1 MSAAPRPPASP
12 PLSPPVQPSSRPS
25 LTERRKAET
34 EREIARHAAELFS
47 ERGAA
52 GVTAEGIAQA
62 AGVSLRTFYRYFRTK
77 EEAVA
82 PLLTGG
88 VRQWLAELAAA
99 PGGLAVETALERTV
113 RAALTPGGPHAAA
126 RAEALLSTRGLLR
139 TVPGDPALRS
149 VWLRVHAETEE
160 ALVPVLTRLAREGTD
175 PLDLRLM
182 AAAANTAMRVAME
195 TWAADEVTPDDPER
209 GPAALAVRCLR
220 GLTAGLRAP
229 RAQEDPTARPP
240 KP

>member
-1 MSAAPRPPASP
+1 MTTRPEGAA
-12 PLSPPVQPSSRPS
+12 RPS

-47 ERGAA
+47 AHGAA

-77 EEAVA
+77 EEAVT

-99 PGGLAVETALERTV
+99 PAELSVAKALERAV
-113 RAALTPGGPHAAA
+113 RGALTPQGPHAGLQ
-126 RAEALLSTRGLLR
+126 AEALESTRGLLR
-139 TVPGDPALRS
+139 AAGGDPALHS

-160 ALVPVLTRLAREGTD
+160 ALVPVLGQLSREDTD
-175 PLDLRLM
+175 PLELRLA
-182 AAAANTAMRVAME
+182 AAAANAAMRIAME
-195 TWAADEVTPDDPER
+195 TWAAGEAGPDDPER

-220 GLTAGLRAP
+220 GLTAGVRTP
-229 RAQEDPTARPP
+229 RA
-240 KP
+240 

>member
-1 MSAAPRPPASP
+1 MAAASP
-12 PLSPPVQPSSRPS
+12 SSASPSSGPLSRPSSRPS
-25 LTERRKAET
+25 LTERRKTET

-52 GVTAEGIAQA
+52 GVTAEGIARA
-62 AGVSLRTFYRYFRTK
+62 AGISLRTFYRYFRTK
-77 EEAVA
+77 EEAVT

-88 VRQWLAELAAA
+88 VRQWLADLAAA
-99 PGGLAVETALERTV
+99 PGDLSVEAALERAV
-113 RAALTPGGPHAAA
+113 RAALTPGGPHATAQ
-126 RAEALLSTRGLLR
+126 AEALLSTRGLLR
-139 TVPGDPALRS
+139 AVPGDPALRS

-175 PLDLRLM
+175 PLDLRLT
-182 AAAANTAMRVAME
+182 AAAANTAMRIAME
-195 TWAADEVTPDDPER
+195 TWATDEVPPDDPER

-220 GLTAGLRAP
+220 GLTAGLRTP
-229 RAQEDPTARPP
+229 RAQGDHSARPP

>member
-1 MSAAPRPPASP
+1 MTTRPDDAA
-12 PLSPPVQPSSRPS
+12 RPS

-47 ERGAA
+47 AHGAA

-77 EEAVA
+77 EEAVT

-88 VRQWLAELAAA
+88 VHQWLAELTAA
-99 PGGLAVETALERTV
+99 PAELSVAEALERAV
-113 RAALTPGGPHAAA
+113 RGALTPQGPHAAL
-126 RAEALLSTRGLLR
+126 RAEALESTRGLLR
-139 TVPGDPALRS
+139 VVPGDPGLRS

-160 ALVPVLTRLAREGTD
+160 SLVPALTELARRDTD
-175 PLDLRLM
+175 PLQLRLT
-182 AAAANTAMRVAME
+182 AAAANTAMRIAME
-195 TWAADEVTPDDPER
+195 TWAATDAEPGDPER

-220 GLTAGLRAP
+220 GLTAGLRTP
-229 RAQEDPTARPP
+229 RA
-240 KP
+240 

>member
-1 MSAAPRPPASP
+1 MSSHPEETVP
-12 PLSPPVQPSSRPS
+12 RPS

-47 ERGAA
+47 EHGAA
-52 GVTAEGIAQA
+52 GVTAEDIARA

-88 VRQWLAELAAA
+88 VRQWLADLAAA
-99 PGGLAVETALERTV
+99 PAELSVTQALEHAV
-113 RAALTPGGPHAAA
+113 RAALTPDGPYADI
-126 RAEALLSTRGLLR
+126 RTEALESTRGLLR
-139 TVPGDPALRS
+139 AVPGEPALHS

-160 ALVPVLTRLAREGTD
+160 ALVPVLTGLAREGTD
-175 PLDLRLM
+175 PLELRLA
-182 AAAANTAMRVAME
+182 AAAANAAMRIAME
-195 TWAADEVTPDDPER
+195 AWAATEAEPDDPER

-220 GLTAGLRAP
+220 ELTAGVRTP
-229 RAQEDPTARPP
+229 RAQPLPGAGGL
-240 KP
+240 